1 METLITKV
9 SSEQRLE
16 GNRGPVSII
25 LFFKKQ
31 MEEAGKQPP
40 PSFRL
45 VSFKNRTWSGNDFFF
60 FFQRLSFLK
69 AVEGQGVI
77 IFPPLFLPGATYL
90 QKPQGSSISI
100 LNHPLRL

>member
-1 METLITKV
+1 MGGGLTMETLITKV

-45 VSFKNRTWSGNDFFF
+45 VSFKNRTWSSNDFF
-60 FFQRLSFLK
+60 LK
-69 AVEGQGVI
+69 TFIPE
-77 IFPPLFLPGATYL
+77 
-90 QKPQGSSISI
+90 SSG
-100 LNHPLRL
+100 RVKV